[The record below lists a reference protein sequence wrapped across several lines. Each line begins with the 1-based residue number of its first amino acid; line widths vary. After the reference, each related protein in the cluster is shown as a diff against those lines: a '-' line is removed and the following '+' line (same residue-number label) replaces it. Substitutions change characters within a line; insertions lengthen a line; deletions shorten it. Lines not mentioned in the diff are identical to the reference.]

1 MSTTPAV
8 HTLESQVGGHAGV
21 MTTEDGSLLIKPAL
35 KQELA
40 FYQRIQSDPAEAF
53 IALKK
58 YTPKFL
64 GTLTLEGEAA
74 GSVDEG
80 TLQIKPVG
88 ERKDECIPRASQVN

>member
-1 MSTTPAV
+1 
-8 HTLESQVGGHAGV
+8 